1 MSDLESNKALAAIL
15 TAGIAFSVAGVVG
28 GYAVHPV
35 ELKKT
40 VLDIKEAQP
49 AASASPEAPKPLA
62 PIAPLLVS
70 ADVGAGE
77 GSTKKLC
84 VSCHNFNEG
93 GANKTGP
100 DLYGVLGRQVASHE
114 GFDYSAALKGKQGP
128 WTYAE
133 LNEWLHSPRGYAP
146 GTKMGFAGIEND
158 HERANVIAYLRSL
171 SASPEPLPTPDAA
184 PAAATPAA
192 AAMPA
197 GGAPRTPDAPAK
209 GDSPGTKA
217 NAPVVPDA
225 PTSGVTRPQAAP
237 VNGAAGQANAPGQQM
252 TQPSSNQNI
261 PQALQS
267 ESQQSPYAHPA
278 GPAQDTVPASQQVG
292 HPVASPT
299 PASTTT
305 PVGVP
310 DGHANAQ
317 TPQAM
322 TDGDTV
328 QQRDQSQG
336 TNGGAPGK

>member
-1 MSDLESNKALAAIL
+1 MSDLELNKVFAAVL
-15 TAGIAFSVAGVVG
+15 TAGVAFSVAGLVG

-40 VLDIKEAQP
+40 VLDIKEAEP
-49 AASASPEAPKPLA
+49 AAAAPEAPKPLA
-62 PIAPLLVS
+62 PIAALLVS
-70 ADVGAGE
+70 ADAGAGE
-77 GSTKKLC
+77 TDTKKLC

-93 GANKTGP
+93 GANKVGP
-100 DLYGVLGRQVASHE
+100 DLYGVLGRPVASHE
-114 GFDYSAALKGKQGP
+114 GFDYSTALKGHQGP

-171 SASPEPLPTPDAA
+171 SAKPEPLPTADAT
-184 PAAATPAA
+184 PPAATPAA
-192 AAMPA
+192 ATMPA
-197 GGAPRTPDAPAK
+197 GGAAKMPAAPAK

-217 NAPVVPDA
+217 NAPVRPDA
-225 PTSGVTRPQAAP
+225 PTSGVTRPQDAP
-237 VNGAAGQANAPGQQM
+237 VSGAAGQANAPGQQM
-252 TQPSSNQNI
+252 TQPSPNQAI

-267 ESQQSPYAHPA
+267 ESQQSPDAHPA
-278 GPAQDTVPASQQVG
+278 GPAVDTVPASQQVG

-317 TPQAM
+317 TPQAA
-322 TDGDTV
+322 TDGDGV
-328 QQRDQSQG
+328 QQTDKSQG

>member
-1 MSDLESNKALAAIL
+1 MSDLESNKAFAAIL
-15 TAGIAFSVAGVVG
+15 TAGIAFSVAGVIG

-40 VLDIKEAQP
+40 VLDIKEAAP
-49 AASASPEAPKPLA
+49 AGGAAPEAPKPLA

-70 ADVGAGE
+70 ADAGAGE
-77 GSTKKLC
+77 TDTKKLC

-93 GANKTGP
+93 GANKVGP
-100 DLYGVLGRQVASHE
+100 DLYGVLGRPVASHE
-114 GFDYSAALKGKQGP
+114 GFDYSAALKGHKGP

-158 HERANVIAYLRSL
+158 KERANVIAYLRSL
-171 SASPEPLPTPDAA
+171 SSNPEPLPPVE
-184 PAAATPAA
+184 ATPAA
-192 AAMPA
+192 AEMPA
-197 GGAPRTPDAPAK
+197 AGAAKAPDAPAK
-209 GDSPGTKA
+209 GDSAGTKA
-217 NAPVVPDA
+217 NAPVSPDA

-252 TQPSSNQNI
+252 TQPSANQNI

-267 ESQQSPYAHPA
+267 ESQQNPAAHPV
-278 GPAQDTVPASQQVG
+278 GPAEDTVPASQQVG

-299 PASTTT
+299 PPSATT

-310 DGHANAQ
+310 EAGANAQ
-317 TPQAM
+317 TPEAK
-322 TDGDTV
+322 TDGDNT
-328 QQRDQSQG
+328 QQTDKSQG
-336 TNGGAPGK
+336 TMGGAPGK

>member
-1 MSDLESNKALAAIL
+1 MSDLESNKAFAAIL
-15 TAGIAFSVAGVVG
+15 TAGVAFSVAGLVG

-40 VLDIKEAQP
+40 VLDIKEAAP
-49 AASASPEAPKPLA
+49 AGGAAPEAPKPLA
-62 PIAPLLVS
+62 PIGALLVS

-77 GSTKKLC
+77 ADTKKLC

-100 DLYGVLGRQVASHE
+100 DLYGVLGRPVASHP
-114 GFDYSAALKGKQGP
+114 GFDYSTALKGHQGP

-158 HERANVIAYLRSL
+158 KERANVIAYLRSL
-171 SASPEPLPTPDAA
+171 AATPEPLPPAEAA

-192 AAMPA
+192 ATMPA
-197 GGAPRTPDAPAK
+197 GGAAKAPDAPAK
-209 GDSPGTKA
+209 GDSAGTKA
-217 NAPVVPDA
+217 NAPVSPDA

-267 ESQQSPYAHPA
+267 ESQQNPAAHPA
-278 GPAQDTVPASQQVG
+278 GPAADTVPASQQVG

-299 PASTTT
+299 PATTTT

-317 TPQAM
+317 TPEAK
-322 TDGDTV
+322 TDGDNT
-328 QQRDQSQG
+328 QQTDKSQG
-336 TNGGAPGK
+336 TLGGAPGK

>member
-1 MSDLESNKALAAIL
+1 MSDLESNKAFAAIL
-15 TAGIAFSVAGVVG
+15 TAGIAFSVAGIVG

-40 VLDIKEAQP
+40 VLDIKEAAP
-49 AASASPEAPKPLA
+49 TGGAAPEAPKPLA

-77 GSTKKLC
+77 ADTKKLC

-158 HERANVIAYLRSL
+158 KERANVIAYLRSL
-171 SASPEPLPTPDAA
+171 AATPEPLPPVEAI
-184 PAAATPAA
+184 PAAAT
-192 AAMPA
+192 MPA
-197 GGAPRTPDAPAK
+197 GGAAKAPDAPAK

-217 NAPVVPDA
+217 SAPVSPDA
-225 PTSGVTRPQAAP
+225 PTSGVTKPQAAP

-267 ESQQSPYAHPA
+267 ESQQSPAAHPA
-278 GPAQDTVPASQQVG
+278 GAAQDTVPASQQVG

-299 PASTTT
+299 PATTTT

-310 DGHANAQ
+310 DGNANAQ
-317 TPQAM
+317 TPEAK
-322 TDGDTV
+322 TDGDNT
-328 QQRDQSQG
+328 QQTDRSQG
-336 TNGGAPGK
+336 THGGAPGK